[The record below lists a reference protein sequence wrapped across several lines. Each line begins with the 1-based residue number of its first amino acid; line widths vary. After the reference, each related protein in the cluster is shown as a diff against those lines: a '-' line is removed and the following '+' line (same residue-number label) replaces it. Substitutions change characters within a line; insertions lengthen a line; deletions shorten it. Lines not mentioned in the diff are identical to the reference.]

1 MEKNIT
7 KFHAKGFFQ
16 KCVFCH
22 LAMGDTVGASE
33 AAETGAFKKCSKF
46 LRCQCFGFHY
56 IISCNYCKNSFFIVH
71 FSLKVVSKITSFK

>member
-1 MEKNIT
+1 MLLIYEQAANLFCEIGETCMEKNIT

-33 AAETGAFKKCSKF
+33 AAETGALKKCSKF

-56 IISCNYCKNSFFIVH
+56 N
-71 FSLKVVSKITSFK
+71 

>member
-16 KCVFCH
+16 KCVLCP

-33 AAETGAFKKCSKF
+33 AAETGASKKCSKF
-46 LRCQCFGFHY
+46 LRCQCFGFY
-56 IISCNYCKNSFFIVH
+56 YN
-71 FSLKVVSKITSFK
+71 